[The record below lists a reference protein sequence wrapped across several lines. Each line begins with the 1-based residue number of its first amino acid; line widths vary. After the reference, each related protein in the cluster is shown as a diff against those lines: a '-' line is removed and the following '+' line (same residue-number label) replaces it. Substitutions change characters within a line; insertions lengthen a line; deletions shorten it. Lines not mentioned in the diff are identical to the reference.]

1 MEGFRNIFRLVI
13 SSLLICCCF
22 LNNANKS
29 FADSTVNLKNETQED
44 STRRSRLHEILIA
57 LIKQQKD
64 LELIDDGVQFFENPI
79 NNSEKYDPS
88 KIVERNQ
95 RIIKKYQSLVRSAIA
110 LDALLESEDY
120 DIGV

>member
-1 MEGFRNIFRLVI
+1 M
-13 SSLLICCCF
+13 SL
-22 LNNANKS
+22 K
-29 FADSTVNLKNETQED
+29 KNEAEEYFN
-44 STRRSRLHEILIA
+44 RRCRLHEILIA

-64 LELIDDGVQFFENPI
+64 LELMDDGVQVFENTI
-79 NNSEKYDPS
+79 KQSEKYDPS

-120 DIGV
+120 KISDGRIS

>member
-1 MEGFRNIFRLVI
+1 M
-13 SSLLICCCF
+13 
-22 LNNANKS
+22 
-29 FADSTVNLKNETQED
+29 NLKNKETEENI
-44 STRRSRLHEILIA
+44 TRRSRRHEILVA

-64 LELIDDGVQFFENPI
+64 LELMDDDVQVFENPL
-79 NNSEKYDPS
+79 NHSEKYDPS

-120 DIGV
+120 DISHGRIS

>member
-1 MEGFRNIFRLVI
+1 MNFKNKETEEHI
-13 SSLLICCCF
+13 S
-22 LNNANKS
+22 
-29 FADSTVNLKNETQED
+29 
-44 STRRSRLHEILIA
+44 RRFRLHEILVA

-64 LELIDDGVQFFENPI
+64 LELMDDGVQVFENPI
-79 NNSEKYDPS
+79 KHSEKYDPS

-120 DIGV
+120 DISDGSIS

>member
-1 MEGFRNIFRLVI
+1 M
-13 SSLLICCCF
+13 
-22 LNNANKS
+22 
-29 FADSTVNLKNETQED
+29 NLKKNEAEEHLA
-44 STRRSRLHEILIA
+44 RRSRLHEILIA

-64 LELIDDGVQFFENPI
+64 LELMDDNVQVFESPI

-120 DIGV
+120 DISHGRIS

>member
-1 MEGFRNIFRLVI
+1 M
-13 SSLLICCCF
+13 
-22 LNNANKS
+22 
-29 FADSTVNLKNETQED
+29 NLKKNESVEQL
-44 STRRSRLHEILIA
+44 TRRSRLHEILIA

-64 LELIDDGVQFFENPI
+64 LELMDDDVQVFENPI
-79 NNSEKYDPS
+79 HHSETYDFS

-120 DIGV
+120 DISDARIS

>member
-1 MEGFRNIFRLVI
+1 MNF
-13 SSLLICCCF
+13 
-22 LNNANKS
+22 
-29 FADSTVNLKNETQED
+29 KNRETEAHI
-44 STRRSRLHEILIA
+44 TRRSRLHEILVA

-64 LELIDDGVQFFENPI
+64 LELMDDGVQVFENPI
-79 NNSEKYDPS
+79 NHSEKYDPS

-120 DIGV
+120 DISNARIS

>member
-1 MEGFRNIFRLVI
+1 M
-13 SSLLICCCF
+13 
-22 LNNANKS
+22 
-29 FADSTVNLKNETQED
+29 NLKRNEADEHLI
-44 STRRSRLHEILIA
+44 RRSRLHEILIA

-64 LELIDDGVQFFENPI
+64 LELMDDNVQVFESPI

-120 DIGV
+120 DISDGRIA